1 VPLATFAETP
11 WNNGEICS
19 IMVQYLDITDQKAI
33 VFGTMFFQSVWAL
46 MDWQSASE
54 VEIYLQVNNNALN
67 TTMIILDPQPIAAN
81 PFKT

>member
-1 VPLATFAETP
+1 VPLATFSETP
-11 WNNGEICS
+11 WNNGEICN
-19 IMVQYLDITDQKAI
+19 IMVQYLDNTDQKAI

-67 TTMIILDPQPIAAN
+67 STMIILDPQPIAAN

>member
-1 VPLATFAETP
+1 
-11 WNNGEICS
+11 
-19 IMVQYLDITDQKAI
+19 MVQYLDITDQKAI

>member
-1 VPLATFAETP
+1 
-11 WNNGEICS
+11 
-19 IMVQYLDITDQKAI
+19 MVQYLDNTDQKAI

-67 TTMIILDPQPIAAN
+67 STMIILDPQPIAAN